1 LVDHVVAIRFIPF
14 SLLVLSSRDFL
25 KEPVE
30 VLLLEV
36 VVEEGAVVVVVV
48 VVRMAA
54 VVAAGK
60 PRRGCLGN

>member
-14 SLLVLSSRDFL
+14 SLFLSSRDFL

-36 VVEEGAVVVVVV
+36 VVEEGAVVVV
-48 VVRMAA
+48 RMAV

-60 PRRGCLGN
+60 L